1 MISWAFMPDGQLR
14 NRMTGTSAAAAI
26 GAGAAALLLE
36 WGIVR
41 GNEPGMRTMGGQK
54 SDDPRSKKKSEKAS
68 YPNLFTAGYGALDVF
83 HIFETVTF

>member
-1 MISWAFMPDGQLR
+1 MISGVYPDGQFGT
-14 NRMTGTSAAAAI
+14 MTGTSAAAAI

-41 GNEPGMRTMGGQK
+41 GNEPGMRTWEVK
-54 SDDPRSKKKSEKAS
+54 SLMIRGARRNEKAS
-68 YPNLFTAGYGALDVF
+68 YPNLFTGYGALDVF